1 MMVAKEATLY
11 LIDGSSYIYRAF
23 YGVRHLSTSTGIP
36 TNAIYGFG
44 NMLKRVLRE
53 RNPIYMA
60 IALDAPG
67 PTFRHDLSPDYKA
80 NRPRMPE
87 DLSAQIPFIKRLITA
102 LGIPYMEIPGYEAD
116 DIIGTLATWASDQ
129 GAEVVMISGDKDLL
143 QLVSPKVHMW
153 DSMKDEVLGP
163 AEVEKRFGVPAS
175 QVVEVMGLAGDSGD
189 NIPGVPGIGPK
200 TAQRLI
206 KEFGSIENLLSA
218 LDKVSKEKERKR
230 LETHSEQAI
239 MSLALATIK
248 CDVPLEKDWQEFE
261 LGDADLGDL
270 INLYRE
276 LEFKKLLQEL
286 EGTQSS
292 VEPEEIRRDYQLVT
306 TAAGLEQILSQIL
319 QSSKVAFSVM
329 ISDEGSFGSDLVGLA
344 LAWGSE
350 QGCYLPLSHQS
361 ESGSASLDQSVVME
375 LLAPILSDPRVQKVI
390 HNSKPAWIILN
401 SLGVELSGLQFDT
414 MLAAYVLD
422 PGKRVQNLEV
432 LAREHLDVSLV
443 AFEDLVGTGKKR
455 RSIASV
461 PLEQVSS
468 YAGDQAVFALQL
480 ADILDEK
487 IKAANQATLFN
498 DIELPLVKVLARM
511 EIKGVKV
518 DVERLDLLAKG
529 FSERLEVSG
538 EKIYQMAGEPFNI
551 NSPQQLGRILFDKLG
566 LPMGKKTKTGYSTSM
581 EVLSSLSPHHP
592 LPGEVLN
599 YRSLMKMKNTYV
611 DALPRMVNPDT
622 GRIHTSY
629 NQTATVTG
637 RLSSSEPNLQNIP
650 VRTEEG
656 REIRRAF
663 VADSGNLLI
672 SADYS
677 QIELRILAHY
687 SGDEALLEAFSKGED
702 IHLRTAAE
710 IFGVQPDAVT
720 LEMRHQ
726 AKAINFGIIYG
737 MSSFR
742 LARDLGIP
750 QKTGREI
757 IERYFERYQG
767 VRSYVEE
774 MPQTG
779 REQGFVATLF
789 NRKRFLPDLNSR
801 NRNIRQFAER
811 TAINTPIQGSA
822 ADIIKL
828 AMIRIDAELE
838 RRSLPARMIMQ
849 VHDELV
855 FEVEVGGAQ
864 EVAQLVQYEMESVA
878 SLAVPLVVEA
888 GIGANWDEAH

>member
-1 MMVAKEATLY
+1 MVAKKATLY

-53 RNPIYMA
+53 RSPIYMA

-102 LGIPYMEIPGYEAD
+102 FGIPYMEIPGYEAD

-218 LDKVSKEKERKR
+218 LDKVSKEKERQR

-261 LGDADLGDL
+261 LGEADLGDL

-286 EGTQSS
+286 EGTQTS
-292 VEPEEIRRDYQLVT
+292 VEPEAIRRDYQLVT
-306 TAAGLEQILSQIL
+306 TTDGLEQILSQIR
-319 QSSKVAFSVM
+319 QSPKVALSVM

-344 LAWGSE
+344 LAWGPE

-361 ESGSASLDQSVVME
+361 ESSSASLDQSVVMR

-390 HNSKPAWIILN
+390 HNSKQAWIILN
-401 SLGVELSGLQFDT
+401 GLGVELSGLQFDT
-414 MLAAYVLD
+414 TLGAYVLD

-487 IKAANQATLFN
+487 IKAANQTTLFN

-529 FSERLEVSG
+529 FAERLEVSG
-538 EKIYQMAGEPFNI
+538 EKIYHMAGEPFNI

-720 LEMRHQ
+720 AEMRRQ

-767 VRSYVEE
+767 VHSYVEE

-864 EVAQLVQYEMESVA
+864 EVARLVQYEMESVA

>member
-1 MMVAKEATLY
+1 MVAKEATLY

-53 RNPIYMA
+53 RSPIYMA

-286 EGTQSS
+286 EGTQTS

-306 TAAGLEQILSQIL
+306 TTAGLEQILSQIL
-319 QSSKVAFSVM
+319 QSPKVAFSVM

-487 IKAANQATLFN
+487 IKAANQVTLFN

-566 LPMGKKTKTGYSTSM
+566 MPMGKKTKTGYSTSM

-801 NRNIRQFAER
+801 NHNIRQFAER

-828 AMIRIDAELE
+828 AMIRIDEELE

>member
-1 MMVAKEATLY
+1 
-11 LIDGSSYIYRAF
+11 LI
-23 YGVRHLSTSTGIP
+23 
-36 TNAIYGFG
+36 
-44 NMLKRVLRE
+44 
-53 RNPIYMA
+53 
-60 IALDAPG
+60 
-67 PTFRHDLSPDYKA
+67 
-80 NRPRMPE
+80 
-87 DLSAQIPFIKRLITA
+87 Q
-102 LGIPYMEIPGYEAD
+102 
-116 DIIGTLATWASDQ
+116 
-129 GAEVVMISGDKDLL
+129 
-143 QLVSPKVHMW
+143 
-153 DSMKDEVLGP
+153 
-163 AEVEKRFGVPAS
+163 
-175 QVVEVMGLAGDSGD
+175 
-189 NIPGVPGIGPK
+189 
-200 TAQRLI
+200 
-206 KEFGSIENLLSA
+206 EFGSIENLLSA
-218 LDKVSKEKERKR
+218 LNKISKEKERKR
-230 LETHSEQAI
+230 LEAHSEQAI
-239 MSLALATIK
+239 MSRELAKIK
-248 CDVPLEKDWQEFE
+248 CDVPLDKDWQEFE
-261 LGDADLGDL
+261 LGEADQDDL

-286 EGTQSS
+286 EGTQTS
-292 VEPEEIRRDYQLVT
+292 VEPEEIRRDYQLLT
-306 TAAGLEQILSQIL
+306 TTDGLEQILSQIR
-319 QSSKVAFSVM
+319 QSDKVAFTVM
-329 ISDEGSFGSDLVGLA
+329 ISDEGSFGSDLLGLA
-344 LAWGSE
+344 LAWGPE
-350 QGCYLPLSHQS
+350 QGCYLPLTPLS
-361 ESGSASLDQSVVME
+361 ESSSASLDQSEVMK

-390 HNSKPAWIILN
+390 HNSKQAWIILN

-422 PGKRVQNLEV
+422 PGKRVQNLDV
-432 LAREHLDVSLV
+432 LAREHLNVSLL
-443 AFEDLVGTGKKR
+443 ASEDLVGTGKKR

-487 IKAANQATLFN
+487 IKAASQATLFN

-511 EIKGVKV
+511 EIRGVKV

-529 FSERLEVSG
+529 FSERLEVSA
-538 EKIYQMAGEPFNI
+538 EKIHHMAGEPFNI
-551 NSPQQLGRILFDKLG
+551 NSPQQLGQILFDKLG

-687 SGDEALLEAFSKGED
+687 SKDEALLEAFSKGED

-710 IFGVQPDAVT
+710 IFGVQADEVSA
-720 LEMRHQ
+720 EMRRQ

-742 LARDLGIP
+742 LAKDLGIP

-774 MPQTG
+774 MPKIG

-828 AMIRIDAELE
+828 AMIKIDAELE
-838 RRSLPARMIMQ
+838 RKALPARMIMQ

-855 FEVEVGGAQ
+855 LEVEGGGAQ
-864 EVAQLVQYEMESVA
+864 EVANLVQYEMESVA

>member
-1 MMVAKEATLY
+1 
-11 LIDGSSYIYRAF
+11 
-23 YGVRHLSTSTGIP
+23 
-36 TNAIYGFG
+36 
-44 NMLKRVLRE
+44 
-53 RNPIYMA
+53 
-60 IALDAPG
+60 
-67 PTFRHDLSPDYKA
+67 
-80 NRPRMPE
+80 
-87 DLSAQIPFIKRLITA
+87 
-102 LGIPYMEIPGYEAD
+102 
-116 DIIGTLATWASDQ
+116 
-129 GAEVVMISGDKDLL
+129 
-143 QLVSPKVHMW
+143 
-153 DSMKDEVLGP
+153 
-163 AEVEKRFGVPAS
+163 
-175 QVVEVMGLAGDSGD
+175 MGLTGDSSD

-230 LETHSEQAI
+230 LEAHSEQAI
-239 MSLALATIK
+239 LSRSLAMIK
-248 CDVPLEKDWQEFE
+248 CDVPLDKDWQEFE
-261 LGDADLGDL
+261 LGEADRDDL
-270 INLYRE
+270 VNLYRE

-286 EGTQSS
+286 KGPEAR
-292 VEPEEIRRDYQLVT
+292 VEPGEVRRDYQLVT
-306 TAAGLEQILSQIL
+306 TTDGLEQILSQIR
-319 QSSKVAFSVM
+319 QSPKVAFSLMV
-329 ISDEGSFGSDLVGLA
+329 SNEDSFESDLVGLA
-344 LAWGSE
+344 LAWGPE
-350 QGCYLPLSHQS
+350 QGRYLPFSHQS
-361 ESGSASLDQSVVME
+361 ESSFANLDQTKVMK
-375 LLAPILSDPRVQKVI
+375 LLAPILSDPHVHKVI
-390 HNSKPAWIILN
+390 HNSKQAWIILN

-414 MLAAYVLD
+414 MLGAYVLD

-432 LAREHLDVSLV
+432 LAREHLNVSLL
-443 AFEDLVGTGKKR
+443 ASEDLVGTGKKR

-468 YAGDQAVFALQL
+468 YAGDQAVFALQI
-480 ADILDEK
+480 ADILAEK
-487 IKAANQATLFN
+487 IKAASQATLFN

-511 EIKGVKV
+511 EIRGVKV

-529 FSERLEVSG
+529 FSERLEVSA
-538 EKIYQMAGEPFNI
+538 EKIHHMAGEPFNI
-551 NSPQQLGRILFDKLG
+551 NSPQQLGQILFDKLG

-687 SGDEALLEAFSKGED
+687 SKDEALLEAFSKGED

-710 IFGVQPDAVT
+710 IFGVQADEVSA
-720 LEMRHQ
+720 EMRRQ

-742 LARDLGIP
+742 LAKDLGIP
-750 QKTGREI
+750 QKTGHEI

-774 MPQTG
+774 MPRTG

-855 FEVEVGGAQ
+855 FEVEVGEAQ
-864 EVAQLVQYEMESVA
+864 EVAHLVQYEMESVA

>member
-1 MMVAKEATLY
+1 MTAEKKATLY
-11 LIDGSSYIYRAF
+11 LVDGSSYIYRAF

-44 NMLKRVLRE
+44 TMLNRVLRE
-53 RNPIYMA
+53 RSPVYMA

-67 PTFRHDLSPDYKA
+67 PTFRHDVSPDYKA

-87 DLSAQIPFIKRLITA
+87 DLSEQIPFIKRLITA
-102 LGIPYMEIPGYEAD
+102 LGIPYVEIPGYEAD

-129 GAEVVMISGDKDLL
+129 GADVVMLSGDKDLL

-153 DSMKDEVLGP
+153 DSMKDEVFGP

-206 KEFGSIENLLSA
+206 QEFGSIENLLSA
-218 LDKVSKEKERKR
+218 LNKISKEKERKR
-230 LETHSEQAI
+230 LEAHSEQAI
-239 MSLALATIK
+239 MSRELAKIK
-248 CDVPLEKDWQEFE
+248 CDVPLDKDWQEFE
-261 LGDADLGDL
+261 LGEADRDDL

-286 EGTQSS
+286 EGTQTS

-306 TAAGLEQILSQIL
+306 TTDGLEQILFQIR
-319 QSSKVAFSVM
+319 QSAKVAFSVM
-329 ISDEGSFGSDLVGLA
+329 SSDEGSFGSDLLGLA
-344 LAWGSE
+344 LAWGPE
-350 QGCYLPLSHQS
+350 QGCYLPLTSLS
-361 ESGSASLDQSVVME
+361 ESSSAGLDQSAVMKV
-375 LLAPILSDPRVQKVI
+375 LAPILSDPRVQKVI
-390 HNSKPAWIILN
+390 HNSKQAWIILN

-422 PGKRVQNLEV
+422 PGKRVQNLDV
-432 LAREHLDVSLV
+432 LAREHLNVSLL
-443 AFEDLVGTGKKR
+443 ASEDLVGTGKKR

-468 YAGDQAVFALQL
+468 YAGDQAIFALQL
-480 ADILDEK
+480 ADILNEK
-487 IKAANQATLFN
+487 ITAASQATLFN

-511 EIKGVKV
+511 EIRGVKV

-529 FSERLEVSG
+529 FSERLEVSA
-538 EKIYQMAGEPFNI
+538 EKIHHMAGEPFNI
-551 NSPQQLGRILFDKLG
+551 NSPQQLGQILFDKLG

-687 SGDEALLEAFSKGED
+687 SKDEALLEAFSKGED

-710 IFGVQPDAVT
+710 IFGVQADEVSA
-720 LEMRHQ
+720 EMRRQ

-742 LARDLGIP
+742 LAKDLGIP

-774 MPQTG
+774 MPKIG

-828 AMIRIDAELE
+828 AMIKIDAELE
-838 RRSLPARMIMQ
+838 RKALPARMIMQ

-855 FEVEVGGAQ
+855 LEVEGGGAQ
-864 EVAQLVQYEMESVA
+864 EVANLVQYEMESVA

>member
-1 MMVAKEATLY
+1 MVAKKATLY
-11 LIDGSSYIYRAF
+11 LIDGNSYIYRAF
-23 YGVRHLSTSTGIP
+23 YGVRPLSTSTGIP

-44 NMLKRVLRE
+44 TMLKRVLRE
-53 RNPIYMA
+53 RSPIYMA

-102 LGIPYMEIPGYEAD
+102 LGIPYVEIPGYEAD

-230 LETHSEQAI
+230 LETHAEQAI

-261 LGDADLGDL
+261 LGEADLGDL

-276 LEFKKLLQEL
+276 LEFKKLLQEV
-286 EGTQSS
+286 EGTQTS

-306 TAAGLEQILSQIL
+306 TTDGLEQILSQIRK
-319 QSSKVAFSVM
+319 SPKVAFSAM

-344 LAWGSE
+344 LAWGPE
-350 QGCYLPLSHQS
+350 QGCYLPLRHQS
-361 ESGSASLDQSVVME
+361 ESGSASLDQSAVMR

-432 LAREHLDVSLV
+432 LAREHLDASLV

-487 IKAANQATLFN
+487 IKAANQVTLFN

-511 EIKGVKV
+511 ETKGVKV
-518 DVERLDLLAKG
+518 DVERLALLAKG

-702 IHLRTAAE
+702 IHLRTAVE

-720 LEMRHQ
+720 AEMRRQ

-801 NRNIRQFAER
+801 NHNIRQFAER

-864 EVAQLVQYEMESVA
+864 EVAQLVQYEMESVT

-888 GIGANWDEAH
+888 VIGANWDEAH

>member
-53 RNPIYMA
+53 RSPIYMA

-230 LETHSEQAI
+230 LETHAEQAI

-261 LGDADLGDL
+261 LGDADLGEL

-286 EGTQSS
+286 EGTQTS

-306 TAAGLEQILSQIL
+306 TTDGLEQILSQIR
-319 QSSKVAFSVM
+319 QSPKVAFSVM
-329 ISDEGSFGSDLVGLA
+329 ISDEGSFGFDLVGLA

-487 IKAANQATLFN
+487 IKAANQVTLFN

-581 EVLSSLSPHHP
+581 EVLSSLAPHHP

>member
-1 MMVAKEATLY
+1 MLEKKATLY

-44 NMLKRVLRE
+44 NMLNRVLRE
-53 RNPIYMA
+53 KSPVYLA

-67 PTFRHDLSPDYKA
+67 PTFRHDLSPNYKA

-87 DLSAQIPFIKRLITA
+87 NLSTQIPFIKRLITA
-102 LGIPYMEIPGYEAD
+102 LGVPYMEIPGYEAD

-129 GAEVVMISGDKDLL
+129 GADVVMISGDKDLL

-153 DSMKDEVLGP
+153 DSMKDEVFGP
-163 AEVEKRFGVPAS
+163 EEVEKRFGVSAS
-175 QVVEVMGLAGDSGD
+175 QVVEVMGLAGDSSD

-206 KEFGSIENLLSA
+206 KEFGSIENLLA
-218 LDKVSKEKERKR
+218 GLDKVSKERERKR
-230 LETHSEQAI
+230 LEAHSEQAI
-239 MSLALATIK
+239 MSRALATIK
-248 CDVPLEKDWQEFE
+248 CDIPLDKDWQDFE
-261 LGDADLGDL
+261 LGEADRGDL
-270 INLYRE
+270 VNLYRD

-286 EGTQSS
+286 EEIQIG
-292 VEPEEIRRDYQLVT
+292 VAPEEIRRDYQLIT
-306 TAAGLEQILSQIL
+306 TTDGLEPILSQIR
-319 QSSKVAFSVM
+319 QSRKVAFSVM
-329 ISDEGSFGSDLVGLA
+329 SSDEGSFGSDLVGLA
-344 LAWGSE
+344 LAWGLGH
-350 QGCYLPLSHQS
+350 GCYLPLSHLS
-361 ESGSASLDQSVVME
+361 ESHYASLDQSEVMR

-390 HNSKPAWIILN
+390 HNSKQAWIILN
-401 SLGVELSGLQFDT
+401 SLDVELSGLQFDT

-432 LAREHLDVSLV
+432 LAREHLDVSLL
-443 AFEDLVGTGKKR
+443 ALEDLVGTGKKR

-529 FSERLEVSG
+529 FSERLEVST
-538 EKIYQMAGEPFNI
+538 EKIYHMAGEPFNV

-581 EVLSSLSPHHP
+581 EVLSSLAPHHP

-611 DALPRMVNPDT
+611 DALPRMVNSDT

-687 SGDEALLEAFSKGED
+687 SGDEALLEAFSEGED

-710 IFGVQPDAVT
+710 IFGVQTDAVSA
-720 LEMRHQ
+720 EMRRQ

-742 LARDLGIP
+742 LAKDLGIP
-750 QKTGREI
+750 QKTGHEI

-774 MPQTG
+774 MPRTG

-838 RRSLPARMIMQ
+838 KRSLPARMIMQ

-855 FEVEVGGAQ
+855 FEVEVGEAQ
-864 EVAQLVQYEMESVA
+864 EVAHLVQYEMESVA

>member
-1 MMVAKEATLY
+1 
-11 LIDGSSYIYRAF
+11 
-23 YGVRHLSTSTGIP
+23 
-36 TNAIYGFG
+36 
-44 NMLKRVLRE
+44 
-53 RNPIYMA
+53 
-60 IALDAPG
+60 
-67 PTFRHDLSPDYKA
+67 
-80 NRPRMPE
+80 
-87 DLSAQIPFIKRLITA
+87 
-102 LGIPYMEIPGYEAD
+102 
-116 DIIGTLATWASDQ
+116 
-129 GAEVVMISGDKDLL
+129 
-143 QLVSPKVHMW
+143 
-153 DSMKDEVLGP
+153 
-163 AEVEKRFGVPAS
+163 
-175 QVVEVMGLAGDSGD
+175 
-189 NIPGVPGIGPK
+189 
-200 TAQRLI
+200 
-206 KEFGSIENLLSA
+206 
-218 LDKVSKEKERKR
+218 
-230 LETHSEQAI
+230 

-261 LGDADLGDL
+261 LGEADLGDL
-270 INLYRE
+270 TNLYRE

-286 EGTQSS
+286 EGTQAT
-292 VEPEEIRRDYQLVT
+292 VEAEEIRRDYQLVT
-306 TAAGLEQILSQIL
+306 TTDELEQMLSQIR
-319 QSSKVAFSVM
+319 QSPKVAFSVM
-329 ISDEGSFGSDLVGLA
+329 ISDEGSFESDLVGLA
-344 LAWGSE
+344 LAWGPE
-350 QGCYLPLSHQS
+350 QGRYLPLRHQS
-361 ESGSASLDQSVVME
+361 ESSSASLDQSEVMK
-375 LLAPILSDPRVQKVI
+375 LLAPILSDPRVPKI
-390 HNSKPAWIILN
+390 THNSKQAWIILN

-414 MLAAYVLD
+414 MLGAYVLD

-432 LAREHLDVSLV
+432 LAREHLEVSLV

-487 IKAANQATLFN
+487 IKEANQETLFN

-518 DVERLDLLAKG
+518 DVERLDFLATG
-529 FSERLEVSG
+529 FSERLEVSA
-538 EKIYQMAGEPFNI
+538 EKIYHMAGEPFNI

-581 EVLSSLSPHHP
+581 GVLSSLSPHHP

-650 VRTEEG
+650 IRTEEG
-656 REIRRAF
+656 KEIRRAF
-663 VADSGNLLI
+663 VADSGNVLI

-687 SGDEALLEAFSKGED
+687 SKDEALLEAFSKGED

-710 IFGVQPDAVT
+710 IFGVQPDEVT
-720 LEMRHQ
+720 EEMRRQ
-726 AKAINFGIIYG
+726 AKTINFGIIYG

-742 LARDLGIP
+742 LAMDLGIP
-750 QKTGREI
+750 LKTGREI

-838 RRSLPARMIMQ
+838 RRALPAQMIMQ

-855 FEVEVGGAQ
+855 LEVEGGNAQ
-864 EVAQLVQYEMESVA
+864 EVAHMVQHEMESVA

>member
-1 MMVAKEATLY
+1 MMVAKKATLY

-53 RNPIYMA
+53 KSPIYMA

-102 LGIPYMEIPGYEAD
+102 FGIPYMEIPGYEAD

-129 GAEVVMISGDKDLL
+129 GVDVVMISGDKDLL

-153 DSMKDEVLGP
+153 DSMKHEVFGP

-175 QVVEVMGLAGDSGD
+175 QVVEVMGLAGDSSD

-230 LETHSEQAI
+230 LETHAEQAI

-261 LGDADLGDL
+261 LREADLGDL

-286 EGTQSS
+286 EGTQTS

-306 TAAGLEQILSQIL
+306 TTDGLEQILSQIR
-319 QSSKVAFSVM
+319 QSPKVAFSVM
-329 ISDEGSFGSDLVGLA
+329 ISAEGSFGSDLVGLA
-344 LAWGSE
+344 LAWGPE
-350 QGCYLPLSHQS
+350 QSCYLPLSHQS
-361 ESGSASLDQSVVME
+361 ESGSASLDQSVVMR

-414 MLAAYVLD
+414 MLGAYVLD

-487 IKAANQATLFN
+487 IQAANQAILFN
-498 DIELPLVKVLARM
+498 AIELPLVKVLARM

-757 IERYFERYQG
+757 IDRYFERYQG

-855 FEVEVGGAQ
+855 FEVGVGGAQ

>member
-1 MMVAKEATLY
+1 MMVAKKATLY

-53 RNPIYMA
+53 RSPVYMA

-102 LGIPYMEIPGYEAD
+102 FGIPYMEIPGYEAD

-129 GAEVVMISGDKDLL
+129 GVDVVMISGDKDLL

-153 DSMKDEVLGP
+153 DSMKHEVFGP

-175 QVVEVMGLAGDSGD
+175 QVVEVMGLAGDSSD

-230 LETHSEQAI
+230 LETHAEQAI

-261 LGDADLGDL
+261 LREADLGDL

-286 EGTQSS
+286 EGTQTS

-306 TAAGLEQILSQIL
+306 TTDGLEQILSQIR
-319 QSSKVAFSVM
+319 QSPKVAFSVM
-329 ISDEGSFGSDLVGLA
+329 ISAEGSFGSDLVGLA
-344 LAWGSE
+344 LAWGPE
-350 QGCYLPLSHQS
+350 QSCYLPLSHQS
-361 ESGSASLDQSVVME
+361 ESGSASLDQSVVMR

-414 MLAAYVLD
+414 MLGAYVLD

-487 IKAANQATLFN
+487 IKAANQVTLFN

-518 DVERLDLLAKG
+518 DVERMDLLAKG
-529 FSERLEVSG
+529 FSERLEVSAG
-538 EKIYQMAGEPFNI
+538 KIFHMAGEPFNI

-687 SGDEALLEAFSKGED
+687 SGDEALLEAFSRGED
-702 IHLRTAAE
+702 IHLRTAVE
-710 IFGVQPDAVT
+710 IFGVQPDAVSA
-720 LEMRHQ
+720 EMRRQ
-726 AKAINFGIIYG
+726 AKTINFGIIYG

-779 REQGFVATLF
+779 RDQGFVATLF

-801 NRNIRQFAER
+801 NHNIRQFAER

-855 FEVEVGGAQ
+855 FEVEAGGAQ
-864 EVAQLVQYEMESVA
+864 EVANLVQYEMESVA

>member
-1 MMVAKEATLY
+1 MAAKKATLY

-44 NMLKRVLRE
+44 NMLNRVLRE
-53 RNPIYMA
+53 RSPIYMA

-80 NRPRMPE
+80 NRLRMPE
-87 DLSAQIPFIKRLITA
+87 DLSEQIPFIKRLITA

-129 GAEVVMISGDKDLL
+129 GADVVMISGDKDLM
-143 QLVSPKVHMW
+143 QLVNPKVHMW
-153 DSMKDEVLGP
+153 DSMKDEVFGP
-163 AEVEKRFGVPAS
+163 AEVEERFGVPAS
-175 QVVEVMGLAGDSGD
+175 QVVEVMGLAGDSSD

-248 CDVPLEKDWQEFE
+248 CDVPLKKDWQEFE
-261 LGDADLGDL
+261 LGEADLGDL
-270 INLYRE
+270 TNLYRE

-286 EGTQSS
+286 EGTQAT
-292 VEPEEIRRDYQLVT
+292 VEAEEIRRDYQLVT
-306 TAAGLEQILSQIL
+306 TTDELEQMLSQIR
-319 QSSKVAFSVM
+319 QSPKVAFSVM
-329 ISDEGSFGSDLVGLA
+329 ISDEGSFESDLVGLA
-344 LAWGSE
+344 LAWGPE
-350 QGCYLPLSHQS
+350 QGRYLPLRHQS
-361 ESGSASLDQSVVME
+361 ESSSASLDQSEVMK
-375 LLAPILSDPRVQKVI
+375 LLAPILSDPRVPKI
-390 HNSKPAWIILN
+390 THNSKQAWIILN

-414 MLAAYVLD
+414 MLGAYVLD

-432 LAREHLDVSLV
+432 LAREHLEVSLV

-487 IKAANQATLFN
+487 IKEANQETLFN

-518 DVERLDLLAKG
+518 DVERLDFLATG
-529 FSERLEVSG
+529 FSERLEVSA
-538 EKIYQMAGEPFNI
+538 EKIYHMAGEPFNI

-581 EVLSSLSPHHP
+581 GVLSSLSPHHP

-650 VRTEEG
+650 IRTEEG
-656 REIRRAF
+656 KEIRRAF
-663 VADSGNLLI
+663 VADSGNVLI

-687 SGDEALLEAFSKGED
+687 SKDEALLEAFSKGED

-710 IFGVQPDAVT
+710 IFGVQPDEVT
-720 LEMRHQ
+720 EEMRRQ
-726 AKAINFGIIYG
+726 AKTINFGIIYG

-742 LARDLGIP
+742 LAMDLGIP
-750 QKTGREI
+750 LKTGREI

-838 RRSLPARMIMQ
+838 RRALPAQMIMQ

-855 FEVEVGGAQ
+855 LEVEGGNAQ
-864 EVAQLVQYEMESVA
+864 EVAHMVQHEMESVA

>member
-1 MMVAKEATLY
+1 MAKKATLY
-11 LIDGSSYIYRAF
+11 LIDGNSYIYRAF

-36 TNAIYGFG
+36 TNAIYGFS

-53 RNPIYMA
+53 RSPIYMA

-87 DLSAQIPFIKRLITA
+87 DLAEQIPFIKRLITA
-102 LGIPYMEIPGYEAD
+102 LGIPYVEIPGYEAD

-129 GAEVVMISGDKDLL
+129 GADVVMISGDKDLL

-153 DSMKDEVLGP
+153 DSMKHEVFGP

-175 QVVEVMGLAGDSGD
+175 QVVEVMGLAGDSTD

-218 LDKVSKEKERKR
+218 LDKVSKERERKR
-230 LETHSEQAI
+230 LEAHSEQAI
-239 MSLALATIK
+239 MSRALATIK
-248 CDVPLEKDWQEFE
+248 CDVPLDKDWQEFE
-261 LGDADLGDL
+261 LGEADRGDL
-270 INLYRE
+270 VNLYRE

-286 EGTQSS
+286 EEIQTGVAS
-292 VEPEEIRRDYQLVT
+292 EEIRRDYQLIT
-306 TAAGLEQILSQIL
+306 TTEGLEPILSQIR
-319 QSSKVAFSVM
+319 QSRKVALSVM
-329 ISDEGSFGSDLVGLA
+329 ISAEGSFGSDLVGIA
-344 LAWGSE
+344 LAWGPE
-350 QGCYLPLSHQS
+350 QGCYLPLSRQS
-361 ESGSASLDQSVVME
+361 ESSSASLDQSVVMG

-390 HNSKPAWIILN
+390 HNSKQAWIILN

-414 MLAAYVLD
+414 MLGAYVLD

-487 IKAANQATLFN
+487 IKAANQVTLFN

-518 DVERLDLLAKG
+518 DVERMDLLAKG
-529 FSERLEVSG
+529 FSERLEVSA
-538 EKIYQMAGEPFNI
+538 EKIYHMAGEPFNI
-551 NSPQQLGRILFDKLG
+551 NSPQQLGRIFFDKLG

-581 EVLSSLSPHHP
+581 EVLSSLSRHHP

-687 SGDEALLEAFSKGED
+687 SGDEALLEAFSRGED
-702 IHLRTAAE
+702 IHLRTAVE

-720 LEMRHQ
+720 ADMRRQ
-726 AKAINFGIIYG
+726 AKTINFGIIYG

-742 LARDLGIP
+742 LAKDLGIP

-779 REQGFVATLF
+779 RDQGFVATLF

-855 FEVEVGGAQ
+855 FEVEVDSAQ
-864 EVAQLVQYEMESVA
+864 EVANLVQYEMESVA

>member
-1 MMVAKEATLY
+1 MMVAKKATLY
-11 LIDGSSYIYRAF
+11 LIDGNSYIYRAF
-23 YGVRHLSTSTGIP
+23 YGVRPLSTSTGMP

-44 NMLKRVLRE
+44 TMLKRVLRE
-53 RNPIYMA
+53 RSPIYMA

-102 LGIPYMEIPGYEAD
+102 LGIPYVEIPGYEAD

-129 GAEVVMISGDKDLL
+129 GAEVVMISGDK
-143 QLVSPKVHMW
+143 
-153 DSMKDEVLGP
+153 
-163 AEVEKRFGVPAS
+163 
-175 QVVEVMGLAGDSGD
+175 
-189 NIPGVPGIGPK
+189 
-200 TAQRLI
+200 
-206 KEFGSIENLLSA
+206 EFGSIENLLSA

-230 LETHSEQAI
+230 LETHAEQAI

-261 LGDADLGDL
+261 LGEADLGDL

-276 LEFKKLLQEL
+276 LEFKKLLQEV
-286 EGTQSS
+286 EGTQTS

-306 TAAGLEQILSQIL
+306 TTDGLEQILSQIR
-319 QSSKVAFSVM
+319 QSPKVAFSAM

-344 LAWGSE
+344 LAWGPE
-350 QGCYLPLSHQS
+350 QGCYLPLRHQS
-361 ESGSASLDQSVVME
+361 ESGSASLDQSVVMR

-390 HNSKPAWIILN
+390 HNSKQAWIILD

-414 MLAAYVLD
+414 MLGAYVLD

-518 DVERLDLLAKG
+518 DVERLALLAKG

-538 EKIYQMAGEPFNI
+538 EKIYHMAGEPFNI

-592 LPGEVLN
+592 LPAEVLN

-702 IHLRTAAE
+702 IHLRTAVE

-720 LEMRHQ
+720 AEMRRQ

-801 NRNIRQFAER
+801 NHNIRQFAER

-864 EVAQLVQYEMESVA
+864 EVAQLVQYEMESVT

-888 GIGANWDEAH
+888 VIGANWDEAH

>member
-1 MMVAKEATLY
+1 MVVAKKATLY
-11 LIDGSSYIYRAF
+11 LIDGNSYIYRAF

-44 NMLKRVLRE
+44 NMLNRVLRE
-53 RNPIYMA
+53 RSPIYMA

-87 DLSAQIPFIKRLITA
+87 DLAEQIPFIKRLITA
-102 LGIPYMEIPGYEAD
+102 LGIPYVEIPGYEAD

-129 GAEVVMISGDKDLL
+129 GADVVMISGDKDLL

-153 DSMKDEVLGP
+153 DSMKHEVFGP

-175 QVVEVMGLAGDSGD
+175 QVVEVMGLAGDSTD

-218 LDKVSKEKERKR
+218 LDKVSKERERKR
-230 LETHSEQAI
+230 LEAHSEQAI
-239 MSLALATIK
+239 MSRALATIK
-248 CDVPLEKDWQEFE
+248 CDVPLDKDWQEFE
-261 LGDADLGDL
+261 LREADRGDL
-270 INLYRE
+270 VNLYRE

-286 EGTQSS
+286 EEIQTGVAS
-292 VEPEEIRRDYQLVT
+292 EEIRRDYQLIT
-306 TAAGLEQILSQIL
+306 TTEGLEPILSQIS
-319 QSSKVAFSVM
+319 QSRKVALSVM
-329 ISDEGSFGSDLVGLA
+329 ISAEGSFGSDLVGIA
-344 LAWGSE
+344 LAWGPE
-350 QGCYLPLSHQS
+350 QGCYLPLSHLS
-361 ESGSASLDQSVVME
+361 ESSSASLAQSEVMK
-375 LLAPILSDPRVQKVI
+375 LLAPILSDPRVQKVV
-390 HNSKPAWIILN
+390 HNSKQAWIILN

-414 MLAAYVLD
+414 MLGAYVLD

-432 LAREHLDVSLV
+432 LAREHLAVSLL

-461 PLEQVSS
+461 PLEEVSS

-487 IKAANQATLFN
+487 IEAANQATLFN

-529 FSERLEVSG
+529 FSERLEVSA
-538 EKIYQMAGEPFNI
+538 EKIYHMAGEPFNI

-566 LPMGKKTKTGYSTSM
+566 LPIGKKTKTGYSTSM

-687 SGDEALLEAFSKGED
+687 SEDEALLEAFSKGED
-702 IHLRTAAE
+702 IHLRTAVE

-720 LEMRHQ
+720 AEMRRQ

-767 VRSYVEE
+767 VRSYMEE

-864 EVAQLVQYEMESVA
+864 EVANLVQYEMESVA
-878 SLAVPLVVEA
+878 SLAVPLVVAA

>member
-153 DSMKDEVLGP
+153 DSMKDEVFGP

-175 QVVEVMGLAGDSGD
+175 QVAEVMGLAGDSSD

-206 KEFGSIENLLSA
+206 KQFGSIENLLSA

-286 EGTQSS
+286 EGTETS
-292 VEPEEIRRDYQLVT
+292 VEHEEIRRDYQLVT

-742 LARDLGIP
+742 LAKDLGIP
-750 QKTGREI
+750 QKTGHEI

-801 NRNIRQFAER
+801 NRTIRQFAER

>member
-1 MMVAKEATLY
+1 
-11 LIDGSSYIYRAF
+11 D
-23 YGVRHLSTSTGIP
+23 
-36 TNAIYGFG
+36 
-44 NMLKRVLRE
+44 
-53 RNPIYMA
+53 
-60 IALDAPG
+60 
-67 PTFRHDLSPDYKA
+67 
-80 NRPRMPE
+80 
-87 DLSAQIPFIKRLITA
+87 
-102 LGIPYMEIPGYEAD
+102 
-116 DIIGTLATWASDQ
+116 
-129 GAEVVMISGDKDLL
+129 VVMISGDKDLL

-153 DSMKDEVLGP
+153 DSMKHEVFGP

-175 QVVEVMGLAGDSGD
+175 QVVEVMGLAGDSSD

-230 LETHSEQAI
+230 LETHAEQAI

-261 LGDADLGDL
+261 LREADLGDL

-286 EGTQSS
+286 EGTQTS

-306 TAAGLEQILSQIL
+306 TTDGLEQILSQIR
-319 QSSKVAFSVM
+319 QSPKVAFSVM
-329 ISDEGSFGSDLVGLA
+329 ISAEGSFGSDLVGLA
-344 LAWGSE
+344 LAWGPE
-350 QGCYLPLSHQS
+350 QSCYLPLSHQS
-361 ESGSASLDQSVVME
+361 ESGSASLDQSVVMR

-414 MLAAYVLD
+414 MLGAYVLD

-487 IKAANQATLFN
+487 IKAANQVTLFN

-518 DVERLDLLAKG
+518 DVERMDLLAKG
-529 FSERLEVSG
+529 FSERLEVSAG
-538 EKIYQMAGEPFNI
+538 KIFHMAGEPFNI

-687 SGDEALLEAFSKGED
+687 SGDEALLEAFSRGED
-702 IHLRTAAE
+702 IHLRTAVE
-710 IFGVQPDAVT
+710 IFGVQPDAVSA
-720 LEMRHQ
+720 EMRRQ
-726 AKAINFGIIYG
+726 AKTINFGIIYG

-779 REQGFVATLF
+779 RDQGFVATLF

-801 NRNIRQFAER
+801 NHNIRQFAER

-855 FEVEVGGAQ
+855 FEVEAGGAQ
-864 EVAQLVQYEMESVA
+864 EVANLVQYEMESVA

>member
-1 MMVAKEATLY
+1 MVAKEATLY

-53 RNPIYMA
+53 RSPIYMA

-102 LGIPYMEIPGYEAD
+102 FGIPYMEIPGYEAD

-286 EGTQSS
+286 EGTQTS

-306 TAAGLEQILSQIL
+306 TTAGLEQILSQIR
-319 QSSKVAFSVM
+319 QSPKVAFSVM
-329 ISDEGSFGSDLVGLA
+329 ISDEGSFGFDLVGLA

-375 LLAPILSDPRVQKVI
+375 LLAPILSDPRAQKVI

-487 IKAANQATLFN
+487 IKAANQVTLFN

>member
-1 MMVAKEATLY
+1 MVVAKKATLY
-11 LIDGSSYIYRAF
+11 LIDGNSYIYRAF

-36 TNAIYGFG
+36 TNAIYGFS

-53 RNPIYMA
+53 RSPIYMA

-87 DLSAQIPFIKRLITA
+87 DLAEQIPFIKRLITA
-102 LGIPYMEIPGYEAD
+102 LGIPYVEIPGYEAD

-129 GAEVVMISGDKDLL
+129 GADVVMISGDKDLL

-153 DSMKDEVLGP
+153 DSMKHEVFGP

-175 QVVEVMGLAGDSGD
+175 QVVEVMGLAGDSTD

-218 LDKVSKEKERKR
+218 LDKVSKERERKR
-230 LETHSEQAI
+230 LEAHSEQAI
-239 MSLALATIK
+239 MSRALATIK
-248 CDVPLEKDWQEFE
+248 CDVPLDKDWQEFE
-261 LGDADLGDL
+261 LGEADRGDL
-270 INLYRE
+270 VNLYRE

-286 EGTQSS
+286 EEIQTGVAS
-292 VEPEEIRRDYQLVT
+292 EEIRRDYQLIT
-306 TAAGLEQILSQIL
+306 TTEGLEPILSQIR
-319 QSSKVAFSVM
+319 QSRKVALSVM
-329 ISDEGSFGSDLVGLA
+329 ISAEGSFGSDLVGIA
-344 LAWGSE
+344 LAWGPE
-350 QGCYLPLSHQS
+350 QGCYLPLSRQS
-361 ESGSASLDQSVVME
+361 ESSSASLDQSVVMG

-390 HNSKPAWIILN
+390 HNSKQAWIILN

-414 MLAAYVLD
+414 MLGAYVLD

-487 IKAANQATLFN
+487 IKAANQVTLFN

-518 DVERLDLLAKG
+518 DVERMDLLAKG
-529 FSERLEVSG
+529 FSERLEVSA
-538 EKIYQMAGEPFNI
+538 EKIYHMAGEPFNI
-551 NSPQQLGRILFDKLG
+551 NSPQQLGRIFFDKLG

-581 EVLSSLSPHHP
+581 EVLSSLSRHHP

-687 SGDEALLEAFSKGED
+687 SGDEALLEAFSRGED
-702 IHLRTAAE
+702 IHLRTAVE

-720 LEMRHQ
+720 ADMRRQ
-726 AKAINFGIIYG
+726 AKTINFGIIYG

-742 LARDLGIP
+742 LAKDLGIP

-779 REQGFVATLF
+779 RDQGFVATLF

-855 FEVEVGGAQ
+855 FEVEVDSAQ
-864 EVAQLVQYEMESVA
+864 EVANLVQYEMESVA

>member
-1 MMVAKEATLY
+1 MATKKATLY

-44 NMLKRVLRE
+44 NMLNRVLRE
-53 RNPIYMA
+53 RSPVYMA

-67 PTFRHDLSPDYKA
+67 PTFRHEISPDYKA
-80 NRPRMPE
+80 TRPRMPE
-87 DLSAQIPFIKRLITA
+87 DLSEQIPFIKRLIA
-102 LGIPYMEIPGYEAD
+102 AHGIAYVEIPGYEAD

-129 GAEVVMISGDKDLL
+129 GAEVVMISGDKDLM
-143 QLVSPKVHMW
+143 QLVNPKVHMW
-153 DSMKDEVLGP
+153 DSMKDEVFGP

-175 QVVEVMGLAGDSGD
+175 QVVEVMGLAGDSSD

-206 KEFGSIENLLSA
+206 KQFGSIENLLSA
-218 LDKVSKEKERKR
+218 LDEVSKEKERQR
-230 LETHSEQAI
+230 LEAHAEQAI
-239 MSLALATIK
+239 MSRSLAKIE
-248 CDVPLEKDWQEFE
+248 CDVPLDKNWQEFE
-261 LGDADLGDL
+261 LRKADRDDL
-270 INLYRE
+270 VNLYRE
-276 LEFKKLLQEL
+276 LEFKKFLQEL
-286 EGTQSS
+286 EEIQSS
-292 VEPEEIRRDYQLVT
+292 VAVEEIERDYQLVT
-306 TAAGLEQILSQIL
+306 TTAGLKQILSHIRR
-319 QSSKVAFSVM
+319 SPKVAVSLM
-329 ISDEGSFGSDLVGLA
+329 IADEDSFDSVGLA
-344 LAWGSE
+344 LAWGPE
-350 QGCYLPLSHQS
+350 QGCYLPFELPS
-361 ESGSASLDQSVVME
+361 ESSSGSLDQSEVMT
-375 LLAPILSDPRVQKVI
+375 LLAPILSDPDLQKII
-390 HNSKPAWIILN
+390 HNSKQTWIILH
-401 SLGVELSGLQFDT
+401 SLGIELSGLRFDT

-422 PGKRVQNLEV
+422 PAKRVQDLKV
-432 LAREHLDVSLV
+432 LAREHLDVSLLD
-443 AFEDLVGTGKKR
+443 FEDLVGTGRKR
-455 RSIASV
+455 RSITSV
-461 PLEQVSS
+461 PLNKVSS
-468 YAGDQAVFALQL
+468 YAGDQAVFSLQL
-480 ADILDEK
+480 ADVLDEK
-487 IKAANQATLFN
+487 IKAAGQEKLFN
-498 DIELPLVKVLARM
+498 EIELPLARVLARM
-511 EIKGVKV
+511 EITGVKV
-518 DVERLDLLAKG
+518 DVERLGLLAQG
-529 FSERLEVSG
+529 FSEQLEVST
-538 EKIYQMAGEPFNI
+538 EKIYQMAGESFNI
-551 NSPQQLGRILFDKLG
+551 NSPQQLGKILFDKLG

-581 EVLSSLSPHHP
+581 DVLSSLSPHHP

-611 DALPRMVNPDT
+611 DALPRMVNSDT

-663 VADSGNLLI
+663 VAESGNVLI

-687 SGDEALLEAFSKGED
+687 SKDEALLEAFSKGED

-710 IFGVQPDAVT
+710 IFGVQPNEVT
-720 LEMRHQ
+720 SEMRRQ

-742 LARDLGIP
+742 LANDLSIP
-750 QKTGREI
+750 QKTAREI
-757 IERYFERYQG
+757 IERYLERYKG
-767 VRSYVEE
+767 VRSYMEE

-779 REQGFVATLF
+779 REQGFVSTLF

-801 NRNIRQFAER
+801 NRNVRQFAER

-828 AMIRIDAELE
+828 AMIGIDSELE
-838 RRSLPARMIMQ
+838 RRALPAQMIMQ

-855 FEVEVGGAQ
+855 FEAEADGAQ
-864 EVAQLVQYEMESVA
+864 EVAQLVQHEMESVA
-878 SLAVPLVVEA
+878 SLEVPLMVEA
-888 GIGANWDEAH
+888 GIGDNWDEAH